1 MKKNI
6 IKKGLIFVTV
16 SLLISTS
23 SLSVSAEASYKKEN
37 QDIIPLLSP
46 GDYFRFMIHD
56 FRLRTYRMHIPS
68 CYTGD
73 EPLPIILVL
82 HGHPSNSKMM
92 QLGVEL
98 DEKADE
104 EGFIVVYPD
113 GEKAPCPLFMFA
125 LLMMLQRGCWWNAW
139 DYNKINRVDDVDF
152 IRELINKLQENININ
167 TSRIYITGISGGA
180 LMTYRLGA
188 ELSDIVA
195 AIAPVAGT
203 VGGIWFNQPND
214 SAPYIIPEPSNP
226 VPTVIFHGLED
237 RNVPYEGGWIEGKLG
252 PIPFSVYYLSVNE
265 SVSFWVDH
273 NNCNPEPEVNVSGN
287 IIKTTYADGDDDSE
301 VVLYT
306 VIDGGHEWFGSSF
319 FPDRHFS
326 INDNMWDFFEKHPKI

>member
-1 MKKNI
+1 MKKMVSILI
-6 IKKGLIFVTV
+6 IM
-16 SLLISTS
+16 LLIICSFS
-23 SLSVSAEASYKKEN
+23 VQALSK
-37 QDIIPLLSP
+37 QDEDLRTQMTP

-56 FRLRTYRMHIPS
+56 FRLRTYRMHIPPI
-68 CYTGD
+68 YTGD
-73 EPLPIILVL
+73 EPLPVILVL

-92 QLGVEL
+92 QLAVEL

-125 LLMMLQRGCWWNAW
+125 LLMLRQRGCWWNAW

-152 IRELINKLQENININ
+152 IRELINRLQENININ
-167 TSRIYITGISGGA
+167 SSKIYITGISGGA
-180 LMTYRLGA
+180 LMTYRLGV

-203 VGGIWFNQPND
+203 VGGIWFNWPKD
-214 SAPYIIPEPSNP
+214 STPYIIPEPSNP

-237 RNVPYEGGWIEGKLG
+237 RNVPYEGGWIEGNLG
-252 PIPFSVYYLSVNE
+252 PFPFSVYYLSVNE
-265 SVSFWVDH
+265 SVSFWVDQ
-273 NNCNPEPEVNVSGN
+273 NNCNPEPQVNESGN
-287 IIKTTYADGDDDSE
+287 IIKTTYVDGDNDSE

-306 VIDGGHEWFGSSF
+306 VKDGGHEWFGSSF
-319 FPDRHFS
+319 FPDRNFS
-326 INDNMWDFFEKHPKI
+326 INDNMWEFFEQHPKK